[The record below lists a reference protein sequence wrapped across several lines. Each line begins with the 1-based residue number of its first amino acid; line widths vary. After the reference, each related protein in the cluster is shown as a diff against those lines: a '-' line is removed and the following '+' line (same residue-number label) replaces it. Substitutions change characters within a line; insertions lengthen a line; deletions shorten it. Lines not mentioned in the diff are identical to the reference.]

1 MRQRPATSW
10 LPVLFLALFVGSAG
24 DVRAQTN
31 CTCRYAGQSFAL
43 DTCVCI
49 TNSSGSRR
57 ACCGRVLNNT
67 SWKFTNEAC
76 PIAAAPQQGPG
87 TELAQSRAPSPVKSP
102 SQE

>member
-10 LPVLFLALFVGSAG
+10 LPILILALFVGTMG
-24 DVRAQTN
+24 EVRAEPN

-49 TNSSGSRR
+49 TTSSGSKR

-76 PIAAAPQQGPG
+76 PIAAAPDASD
-87 TELAQSRAPSPVKSP
+87 TELAQSRASSTIKSP
-102 SQE
+102 SQK